1 MARKPSTNPLINH
14 KCMPG
19 LYPINDIAYDCPESE
34 DKVYNA
40 LSDALPQGWYAW
52 HSLKLRTTENE
63 KAECDFVITDPN
75 QGILILEVKGGLM
88 CKQKGQWY
96 QNNKPLKT
104 SPPDQAE
111 RCCRIMLSKF
121 REKDIRPPRIGL
133 AVCFPDTPFEQQPTQ
148 GDLKGLVVGS
158 SHLPYFEEVLPDLLK
173 KAIQSF
179 KKRKASPGWIKV
191 LHSMW
196 CESWP
201 PKMRLSIR
209 SMLSEEKRLRLD
221 QEQFLALCRII
232 ENDKVIVQGG
242 AGTGKTVLACELAK
256 KEAVSGRNV
265 LLFSFTD
272 ALGLELS
279 KKIKEPNITATPIGK
294 FAVKLLRDKG
304 HEIHEIYTLEFWDN
318 ISLQAAVDGLPP
330 ENDRWDTVIV
340 DEGQD
345 MGSNEWEL
353 IRECAK
359 GAKRIWVFEDNNQGF
374 WKDRNIPDD
383 FLDKCVKYKLDK
395 PYRCP
400 PGVQALANAYVGVQ
414 LDVALVRSAIE
425 DGIIKII
432 KSDQPKIHE
441 NVGIEINDLL
451 KEGFELSD
459 IAVISLRGMM
469 LEENIMHLEKL
480 GGQTIV
486 RATGPDAYNNI
497 VCDTFL
503 RFKGLERPAVIV
515 TDLRYVVEKYE
526 IRMNMAVSRTL
537 SALRIVGAES
547 EVNKDAILKNIIGLN

>member
-1 MARKPSTNPLINH
+1 MALKTSTNPLANQ
-14 KCMPG
+14 KCMPE
-19 LYPINDIAYDCPESE
+19 LYPLNDIPYSCPESE

-40 LSDALPQGWYAW
+40 LFDTLPHGWYAW
-52 HSLKLRTTENE
+52 HSIKLRTVENE
-63 KAECDFVITDPN
+63 FAECDFVITDPN
-75 QGILILEVKGGLM
+75 QGILILEVKGGAIS
-88 CKQKGQWY
+88 KQEGLWY

-104 SPPDQAE
+104 SPLDQAK
-111 RCCRIMLSKF
+111 RCCRILLSKF

-133 AVCFPDTPFEQQPTQ
+133 AVCFPDTPIEQQPTQ
-148 GDLKGLVVGS
+148 GDLEGLVVGS
-158 SHLPYFEEVLPDLLK
+158 SHLPYFDEILPDLLK
-173 KAIQSF
+173 KATQSF
-179 KKRKASPGWIKV
+179 KKRKASFGWIKV

-201 PKMRLSIR
+201 SEIRLSIR
-209 SMLSEEKRLRLD
+209 SKLSEEKRLRLD
-221 QEQFLALCRII
+221 QEQFLALSRII

-279 KKIKEPNITATPIGK
+279 KKIKEPNITSTPIGK

-304 HEIHEIYTLEFWDN
+304 HEIHEIYTPEFWDN
-318 ISLQAAVDGLPP
+318 IPLQAAVDGLPP
-330 ENDRWDTVIV
+330 EDDRWDTVIV

-353 IRECAK
+353 IQECAK
-359 GAKRIWVFEDNNQGF
+359 GDKRIWIFEDNNQSF
-374 WKDRNIPDD
+374 WKNRNIPDD
-383 FLDKCVKYKLDK
+383 LLDKCVKYKLNT

-400 PGVQALANAYVGVQ
+400 PGVQAMANAYVAAE
-414 LDVALVRSAIE
+414 LDVEMIRSAIE
-425 DGIIKII
+425 DGTIKII
-432 KSDQPKIHE
+432 RSNQSNVHE

-486 RATGPDAYNNI
+486 KATGLDAYNNI

-515 TDLRYVVEKYE
+515 TDLRYVVDKYE
-526 IRMNMAVSRTL
+526 TRMNMAVSRAL
-537 SALRIVGAES
+537 SVLRIVGVES
-547 EVNKDAILKNIIGLN
+547 ELNKDPILQKNSK

>member
-1 MARKPSTNPLINH
+1 MAQKTRTNPFTNQ

-40 LSDALPQGWYAW
+40 LSDALPHSWYAW
-52 HSLKLRTTENE
+52 HSIKLRTVENE
-63 KAECDFVITDPN
+63 FAECDFVITDPN
-75 QGILILEVKGGLM
+75 QGILILEVKGGLIS
-88 CKQKGQWY
+88 KQEGLWY
-96 QNNKPLKT
+96 QNNNPLKT
-104 SPPDQAE
+104 SPLDQAK
-111 RCCRIMLSKF
+111 RCCRILLSKF
-121 REKDIRPPRIGL
+121 REKNIKPPRIGE

-148 GDLKGLVVGS
+148 GDLEGLVVGS
-158 SHLPYFEEVLPDLLK
+158 SDLPYFEKVLPDLLK

-179 KKRKASPGWIKV
+179 KERKTSSGWIKE

-201 PKMRLSIR
+201 PEMRLSIR
-209 SMLSEEKRLRLD
+209 SKLSEEERIKLD
-221 QEQFLALCRII
+221 REQFCTLCRII

-242 AGTGKTVLACELAK
+242 AGTGKTVLAFELAK
-256 KEAVSGRNV
+256 KEAASGRNV
-265 LLFSFTD
+265 LLFCFTN

-279 KKIKEPNITATPIGK
+279 KVLKESNIAATPIGK

-304 HEIHEIYTLEFWDN
+304 YEIHETNTPEFWDN
-318 ISLQAAVDGLPP
+318 IPLQAAVDGLPP

-345 MGSNEWEL
+345 MGDNEWEL

-359 GAKRIWVFEDNNQGF
+359 GNKRIWVFTDDNQAF
-374 WKDRNIPDD
+374 WKGRKMPDD

-400 PGVQALANAYVGVQ
+400 PGVQALADAYVGVQ

-432 KSDQPKIHE
+432 KSDQPRIHE
-441 NVGIEINDLL
+441 NVGKEINELL
-451 KEGFELSD
+451 QEGFKLSD
-459 IAVISLRGMM
+459 IAVVSLRGMM

-480 GGQTIV
+480 GARPLLRQQDRMLITILFV
-486 RATGPDAYNNI
+486 IRFCGLRDWRGRQLLSLI
-497 VCDTFL
+497 CDMWS
-503 RFKGLERPAVIV
+503 RSM
-515 TDLRYVVEKYE
+515 KY
-526 IRMNMAVSRTL
+526 
-537 SALRIVGAES
+537 G
-547 EVNKDAILKNIIGLN
+547 

>member
-1 MARKPSTNPLINH
+1 MAQKTTTNPFTNQ

-19 LYPINDIAYDCPESE
+19 LHPVNDIVYDCPESE

-52 HSLKLRTTENE
+52 HSIKLRTVENE
-63 KAECDFVITDPN
+63 FAECDFVITDPN
-75 QGILILEVKGGLM
+75 QGILILEVKGGAIS
-88 CKQKGQWY
+88 KQEGLWY

-104 SPPDQAE
+104 SPLDQAK
-111 RCCRIMLSKF
+111 RCCRILLSKF
-121 REKDIRPPRIGL
+121 REKDIKPPRIGL
-133 AVCFPDTPFEQQPTQ
+133 AVCFPDIPFEQQPTQ
-148 GDLKGLVVGS
+148 GDLEGLVVGS
-158 SHLPYFEEVLPDLLK
+158 GHLPYFEEVLPDLLK
-173 KAIQSF
+173 KAIRSF
-179 KKRKASPGWIKV
+179 MKRKPSPGWIKV
-191 LHSMW
+191 LHNMW
-196 CESWP
+196 CESWVP
-201 PKMRLSIR
+201 EMRLSIR
-209 SMLSEEKRLRLD
+209 LKASEEKRLRLD

-232 ENDKVIVQGG
+232 DNDKVIVQGG
-242 AGTGKTVLACELAK
+242 PETGKTVLACELAK
-256 KEAVSGRNV
+256 KEAANGRNV
-265 LLFSFTD
+265 LLLSFTD

-304 HEIHEIYTLEFWDN
+304 HEIHEIYTPEFWDN
-318 ISLQAAVDGLPP
+318 IPLQAAVDGLSP
-330 ENDRWDTVIV
+330 EDDRWDTVIV

-359 GAKRIWVFEDNNQGF
+359 GDKRIWIFEDNNQDY

-383 FLDKCVKYKLDK
+383 LLDKCVKYKLNT

-400 PGVQALANAYVGVQ
+400 PGVQALADAYVGGE
-414 LDVALVRSAIE
+414 LDIELVRCAIE
-425 DGIIKII
+425 NRTIKII
-432 KSDQPKIHE
+432 RSNQSNVHE
-441 NVGIEINDLL
+441 DVGIEINDLL
-451 KEGFELSD
+451 REGFELSD
-459 IAVISLRGMM
+459 IAVISLWGRR

-486 RATGPDAYNNI
+486 KATGPDAYNNI

-515 TDLRYVVEKYE
+515 TDLRNVTRKYE
-526 IRMNMAVSRTL
+526 IRMTMAVSRAL
-537 SALRIVGAES
+537 SVLRIVGVES
-547 EVNKDAILKNIIGLN
+547 EVNKDILLSSI